1 MGSVPFT
8 ARVLPGTLE
17 TTIALSGELDIA
29 TAPIL
34 EEHLVRL
41 EADGVT
47 SIVIDLVE
55 VTFIE
60 SAGLRACVDAGK
72 RAKQNSRELRVFRAR
87 PELRRVF
94 GLVGAESLL
103 ESKKI
108 AILYPGA
115 SPNLTE
121 GKHR

>member
-1 MGSVPFT
+1 MGSAPFT
-8 ARVLPGTLE
+8 ARVLPGTVE

-29 TAPIL
+29 TVSIL
-34 EEHLVRL
+34 EEHLVRI
-41 EADGVT
+41 EADGVAT
-47 SIVIDLVE
+47 IVIDLVE

-60 SAGLRACVDAGK
+60 SMGLRACLDARK
-72 RAKQNSRELRVFRAR
+72 RARQDNRELLFFGAK

-94 GLVGAESLL
+94 ELAGAESIL

-115 SPNLTE
+115 SLDPTE